1 MEVQNQESME
11 LQPQTQAVGLDFI
24 KIAHVAQSQIESG
37 DLKPSVTLSKIDFS
51 NKKEAKVGNSFV
63 GLFAG
68 SKKQKA
74 VKFRTESGFYLEHE
88 FVALF
93 HNNEKLEVPRVF
105 VVSGV
110 MADDLMARLPVGT
123 CVKVVI
129 EKVKTSPNG
138 GDYFAYRIDAYSTKN

>member
-1 MEVQNQESME
+1 MEVQNQEME
-11 LQPQTQAVGLDFI
+11 LQPQTQKVNLDFI
-24 KIAHVAQSQIESG
+24 KIANAAQKEIEDG
-37 DLKPSVTLSKIDFS
+37 GLKPSITLSKIDFS

-123 CVKVVI
+123 CVKVTI
-129 EKVKTSPNG
+129 EKQKTSTN
-138 GDYFAYRIDAYSTKN
+138 GDYFSYRIDAYSTKN